1 MGEKCS
7 FFSIEIIFLL
17 NINYSCRRA
26 TGIVRNRKGSRENAF
41 IRRNVLSEGGKEKK
55 WAEQWEVVKER
66 EQRKS
71 LLRAVQYVYIYIYI
85 YKCVR
90 CTMFRNSHTR
100 SLSPPKPKSFLYRNL
115 LCLMTQAAHAPS
127 NASHTLI
134 RFPLIRVR

>member
-85 YKCVR
+85 QMRAMYNV
-90 CTMFRNSHTR
+90 S
-100 SLSPPKPKSFLYRNL
+100 
-115 LCLMTQAAHAPS
+115 Q
-127 NASHTLI
+127 
-134 RFPLIRVR
+134 